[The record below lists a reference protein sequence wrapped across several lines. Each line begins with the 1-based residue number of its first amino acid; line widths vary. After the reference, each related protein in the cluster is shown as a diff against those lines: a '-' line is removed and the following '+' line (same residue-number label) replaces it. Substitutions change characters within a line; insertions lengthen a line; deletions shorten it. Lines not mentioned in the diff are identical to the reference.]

1 MVALCRF
8 EDGAGELG
16 ARGAS
21 KDALD
26 TIAATIVPQLHS
38 EGELLLW
45 GGRPV
50 SLQNFVLALHH
61 TLERTVPQL
70 VLNDAAGLNGI

>member
-21 KDALD
+21 KDTLD

-38 EGELLLW
+38 EGEFLLW

-50 SLQNFVLALHH
+50 SLQDFVLALHH

-70 VLNDAAGLNGI
+70 VLNAAAGSNGI